1 MCGNLAAGVAAHTQ
15 LVPCASLGCRARG
28 RTKQPCP
35 QQATHPKPSVI
46 TRSLCRR
53 ALDEVHAGTFDG
65 MTYKEIEEVAPEE
78 FARRSDD
85 KLTYR

>member
-1 MCGNLAAGVAAHTQ
+1 
-15 LVPCASLGCRARG
+15 
-28 RTKQPCP
+28 
-35 QQATHPKPSVI
+35 
-46 TRSLCRR
+46 
-53 ALDEVHAGTFDG
+53 